1 MGNMKELYTLLN
13 DSVQRA
19 ATSAAYKWHG
29 LLEAED
35 IEQELWVEILDS
47 PATAGKLEGSDA
59 DLVTDLL
66 ARMADRIC
74 IKERDSYEHFS
85 GQYRYS
91 VNEAKTVVE
100 AFFLRSGEE
109 LLIDLVDVEVAF
121 DRLGETNPA
130 QADAIFRRYALGETT
145 TGNSAFN
152 NSLTRGLTKLTDYMN
167 RNFKDRGREHRDG
180 PGTRTPM
187 VRGYDSYEG
196 N

>member
-1 MGNMKELYTLLN
+1 M
-13 DSVQRA
+13 
-19 ATSAAYKWHG
+19 
-29 LLEAED
+29 EAED
-35 IEQELWVEILDS
+35 IEQELWVEILES
-47 PATAGKLEGSDA
+47 PATAGKLEGSDD

-74 IKERDSYEHFS
+74 IRERDDYEHFS

-109 LLIDLVDVEVAF
+109 TLIDLVDVEVAF
-121 DRLGETNPA
+121 DRLTEINPA
-130 QADAIFRRYALGETT
+130 QANAIFRRYALGETT
-145 TGNSAFN
+145 TGDSAFN
-152 NSLTRGLTKLTDYMN
+152 NSLTRGLTKLTDLMN
-167 RNFKDRGREHRDG
+167 RNFKDRKREHRDG

-187 VRGYDSYEG
+187 ARGYDPYEG